1 LESLK
6 PRTCKFCNKSF
17 RRERT
22 LASHVCEPKRRHADS
37 VERYWELAF
46 RAYQKFYKYNYPTRT
61 KDRTKDQFIKSQY
74 YGGFIKFGRFLHTG
88 LVLGHEKYVEY
99 VIRNAIKLE
108 KWSSDAIYEEYLKE
122 HLFKETVERAAERM
136 MLYIMNWSSDNEKLA
151 DNFFDELTPAQ
162 ALILIRN
169 GTMSPW
175 IVYGT
180 QQGEK
185 IIDSMSDEQLNIAVK
200 FIDPKKWKPK
210 IQMKQVEVKWLKDI
224 FNNLIIQDGL
234 REELNRKFDE
244 SYG

>member
-1 LESLK
+1 MINETIFEI
-6 PRTCKFCNKSF
+6 PD
-17 RRERT
+17 E
-22 LASHVCEPKRRHADS
+22 
-37 VERYWELAF
+37 
-46 RAYQKFYKYNYPTRT
+46 
-61 KDRTKDQFIKSQY
+61 
-74 YGGFIKFGRFLHTG
+74 
-88 LVLGHEKYVEY
+88 
-99 VIRNAIKLE
+99 IKLE

-151 DNFFDELTPAQ
+151 DNFFNELTPAK
-162 ALILIRN
+162 ALLLIRN

-210 IQMKQVEVKWLKDI
+210 IHLKQSEVKWLKDI
-224 FNNLIIQDGL
+224 FNNLIIQDEL
-234 REELNRKFDE
+234 REELNRKFSE
-244 SYG
+244 RG